1 MPVDSQHAFAG
12 GPAYPRPRSRR
23 SLLRRFQRTDDLH
36 ARVARAW
43 AAFEMRATVPTDYR
57 LGPSA
62 WCANNG
68 PRDRIRL
75 GDGGVCR
82 GILRREDFGDGEI
95 IVGAGVY
102 IGDDCILSA
111 SDRIEIGAGT
121 LLGHGVQ
128 IFDNNS
134 HPVAAVARGE
144 DAGLILAADVAKR
157 QHIDHAP
164 VSIGANA
171 WLGFGAIVL
180 KGVTIGD
187 GAVVAAGSV
196 VAESVDA
203 EAVVAGNPAR
213 LVKRLD

>member
-1 MPVDSQHAFAG
+1 
-12 GPAYPRPRSRR
+12 
-23 SLLRRFQRTDDLH
+23 LRRFRPRDELR
-36 ARVARAW
+36 ARIARAW
-43 AAFEMRATVPTDYR
+43 TVFDTRATVPADYR

-68 PRDRIRL
+68 PADRIRL
-75 GDGGVCR
+75 GAGGICR
-82 GILRREDFGDGEI
+82 GILRREDFGDGQI
-95 IVGAGVY
+95 IVGADVY
-102 IGDDCILSA
+102 IGDDCIISA
-111 SDRIEIGAGT
+111 SDRIEIGSGT

-134 HPVAAVARGE
+134 HPVEATARGE
-144 DAGLILAADVAKR
+144 DAELILAAEVAKR

-164 VSIGANA
+164 VTIGANA

-187 GAVVAAGSV
+187 GAIVAAGSV
-196 VAESVDA
+196 VAENVDVR
-203 EAVVAGNPAR
+203 AVVAGNPAR